1 MKSIRSSML
10 LKLFFLAVGILGAS
24 SGSALAQSTVG
35 KFTLPHEARWGAA
48 LLSPG
53 EYTFSLR
60 SATLPAAVMVAKAGS
75 GERTIVLPLMVSA
88 EKLTD
93 TSKLVLANDAA
104 GDSFVS
110 ALYLGELGMSLH
122 YAPPKAQVAAAET
135 SKLGPI
141 ADSRAG
147 K

>member
-1 MKSIRSSML
+1 M
-10 LKLFFLAVGILGAS
+10 
-24 SGSALAQSTVG
+24 T
-35 KFTLPHEARWGAA
+35 
-48 LLSPG
+48 LSPG
-53 EYTFSLR
+53 AYTFSLR

-75 GERTIVLPLMVSA
+75 AEVAIVLPLMVSA

-93 TSKLVLANDAA
+93 TSKLVLAHDAS

-135 SKLGPI
+135 AKLGPI
-141 ADSRAG
+141 ADSRPG